1 MQGAL
6 LLQTAAL
13 SVDQWGIAGRVS
25 VVVALTS
32 SAFLVFFWRAV
43 LRALW
48 CAGLGL
54 SASDLRA
61 HTDESWKIEIAR
73 SDDVERQVHANV
85 DRIKF
90 LEASLLLQGKAF
102 QDSLAD
108 AIKAQTCSMEN
119 MSRVSQDSFRSIE
132 HALERITEDTNS
144 NARAIA
150 GLEGFLRSPDSGYS
164 EPERRKNTRRKPED
178 L

>member
-54 SASDLRA
+54 SESDLRA
-61 HTDESWKIEIAR
+61 HTNESWKIEIAR
-73 SDDVERQVHANV
+73 SDDVEKQVHANV

-90 LEASLLLQGKAF
+90 LEASILLQGKAF

-108 AIKAQTCSMEN
+108 AIKAQTCSMES
-119 MSRVSQDSFRSIE
+119 MSRVSQESFRSIE
-132 HALERITEDTNS
+132 HTLERITEDTNS

-150 GLEGFLRSPDSGYS
+150 GLEGFLRSDSGHS